1 MDFQEPEMHRIVKP
15 TIQPQANVA
24 QLKAQLDVLNIQENN
39 MLIEMMGGTQDFP
52 NAWSD
57 WHWSSV
63 NRLQM
68 YIY

>member
-52 NAWSD
+52 NA
-57 WHWSSV
+57 
-63 NRLQM
+63 
-68 YIY
+68 